1 MPDYF
6 VPQSPEE
13 VRLLVEMAYFFTLDT
28 GKAVV
33 PIKVR
38 KGEVFFDFNDD
49 FNDIGMPDFFV
60 PLRLG
65 TEPAME
71 GLVQSYWAHVK
82 GAELEPGFLQRFAA
96 CVDTSRYSPEATIR
110 LMDKMGR
117 AVKLLKRA
125 GGS

>member
-1 MPDYF
+1 MLDYY
-6 VPQSPEE
+6 VPLSAGE

-28 GKAVV
+28 DKAVV

-38 KGEVFFDFNDD
+38 KGEVFFDFNDG
-49 FNDIGMPDFFV
+49 FNGIGMPDFFV
-60 PLRLG
+60 PLRPG
-65 TEPAME
+65 TEPQME
-71 GLVQSYWAHVK
+71 ILVESYWQHVK

-110 LMDKMGR
+110 LMDKMER